1 MKKMLK
7 GNNKGFAI
15 TTVLYGLSILSILL
29 IGILMS
35 IMSNIR
41 SNSRDIVKS
50 VENDLNRVSKAESV
64 LSSVEQSGTPTSQEY
79 MIAEGQ
85 DGFYKIELWG
95 AQGGTNGGYGAYT
108 SGIIYL
114 KEGDKIYFYIGK
126 KGTGAATEVRARN
139 GAYTE
144 ANSVRSRIMVAAGGG
159 SNAGASG
166 GTLYGYTAQM
176 NPIGGQID
184 INGMGG
190 GYHRRW

>member
-1 MKKMLK
+1 MLK

-114 KEGDKIYFYIGK
+114 KEGDIGK
-126 KGTGAATEVRARN
+126 NRAESCIKKLQDLN
-139 GAYTE
+139 YYVKVSA
-144 ANSVRSRIMVAAGGG
+144 
-159 SNAGASG
+159 SNENLPNDGKKMDS
-166 GTLYGYTAQM
+166 LKKYNVIFKFPSKQ
-176 NPIGGQID
+176 
-184 INGMGG
+184 
-190 GYHRRW
+190 